1 VTTCARIVTNVCRST
16 AGSVTLAVVRVSDPG
31 SYDESELETSIERGR
46 LDVALLRARAW
57 CDDPQAMCMYA
68 DWLLHR
74 ALAPDEDECGAD
86 LVDEART
93 WLRRAVRTGSRRA
106 AGMLGDVLLDARL
119 PDDRHAGAR
128 LLRGAAFGGDVA
140 AMRRL
145 GARCLFDGHMLI
157 DSDRAEA
164 RRWLMRA
171 ASRGDTHSA
180 ALLDSLGS

>member
-1 VTTCARIVTNVCRST
+1 MDSR
-16 AGSVTLAVVRVSDPG
+16 DPG
-31 SYDESELETSIERGR
+31 SYDEGELETSIVRGR
-46 LDVALLRARAW
+46 LDVDLLRARAW

-74 ALAPDEDECGAD
+74 ALAPEEDEAAD
-86 LVDEART
+86 QLVAEARS

-106 AGMLGDVLLDARL
+106 AGMLGDVLLDAHL
-119 PDDRHAGAR
+119 PDDRRAGAQ

-145 GARCLFDGHMLI
+145 GARCIFRPSIEAGNDQH
-157 DSDRAEA
+157 EA

-171 ASRGDTHSA
+171 AARGDARSA
-180 ALLDSLGS
+180 ELLEHLND

>member
-1 VTTCARIVTNVCRST
+1 MSPMQRPATT
-16 AGSVTLAVVRVSDPG
+16 DPG
-31 SYDESELETSIERGR
+31 SYDELELEASIVRGR

-74 ALAPDEDECGAD
+74 ALAPDDEDGETTEG
-86 LVDEART
+86 LVDEARR
-93 WLRRAVRTGSRRA
+93 WLRRAVATGSRRA
-106 AGMLGDVLLDARL
+106 AGMLGDVLLDHARL
-119 PDDRHAGAR
+119 PDDRRAGAQ

-145 GARCLFDGHMLI
+145 GARCLGEL
-157 DSDRAEA
+157 DSGSTAEA

-171 ASRGDTHSA
+171 AARGDRRSA
-180 ALLDSLGS
+180 ELLEAIEAGRDVR